1 MQVHSSILSQEQS
14 DVQIWDVKKKKNLQ
28 RRIWDNC
35 ESQAEQKSEE
45 LRLPWEKQTPYW
57 DV

>member
-1 MQVHSSILSQEQS
+1 MKFNKEKCKIHSSILSQEQS

-45 LRLPWEKQTPYW
+45 LRLP
-57 DV
+57 